1 MWLYNRGGI
10 IIYYTKALLENFV
23 YTKST
28 TVYVKR
34 DTKEQIKKS
43 LLLTALIYFKK

>member
-1 MWLYNRGGI
+1 MWLHNRDGII

-28 TVYVKR
+28 TVYKKR
-34 DTKEQIKKS
+34 GYKRTD
-43 LLLTALIYFKK
+43 